1 MRMKLFDKFLLA
13 LILLLLLAT
22 SLFMGCL
29 AAGLVSYAG
38 VIGFLTGMGIF
49 SKDFTPSAI
58 GALSDVNSLIIGGAA
73 LVLFIVV
80 IRLLVASYSGDRSQS
95 YTRLSITENGEIAI
109 SIQTIKQ
116 IAAAF
121 ISTKPD
127 IAASTS
133 AILPMR
139 DGLSVRV
146 RICVK
151 ESTLLPDVTKALQK
165 ELKAHL
171 ETVTGLVIKEIG
183 VLVDN
188 NRSSYSGKG
197 R

>member
-1 MRMKLFDKFLLA
+1 MRMNIFDKFLLA
-13 LILLLLLAT
+13 LILLLLLALT
-22 SLFMGCL
+22 IFVGCI
-29 AAGLVSYAG
+29 AAGVVPYDN
-38 VIGFLTGMGIF
+38 VISFFKGLEN
-49 SKDFTPSAI
+49 DFGS
-58 GALSDVNSLIIGGAA
+58 LSDINLLIVCALA

-80 IRLLVASYSGDRSQS
+80 IRLIVASYSGDKSQS
-95 YTRLSITENGEIAI
+95 YTRLAVTENGEISI
-109 SIQTIKQ
+109 SIPTIKQ

-121 ISTKPD
+121 ISGKPD
-127 IAASTS
+127 IAASSS
-133 AILPMR
+133 AILPVK
-139 DGLSVRV
+139 DGLYVRV

-151 ESTLLPDVTKALQK
+151 EGAILPDVTSGVQK

-171 ETVTGLVIKEIG
+171 ETVTGLVIRQVS